1 MACKVA
7 PLFLVLTLV
16 FGVYATSSPGYEYC
30 VVGAGPGGLQMAYY
44 LEKAN
49 RNYVVFE
56 RGSSAGTFYKKYPR
70 HRKLISINKRF
81 TGKTNKEF
89 NLRHDWNSLISD
101 DENLRMTR
109 YSKEFFPPADVL
121 VEYLNDFATK
131 LNLSVSYNTNI
142 LNISKDAFNDLFI
155 LKDQNSKTYKCG
167 DLVMC
172 TGMSTEIMPS
182 FKGAEFAE
190 TYGSMSLNKEEFEG
204 QSVLIL
210 GRGNSAFETADH
222 IIQSTNLIHMVGRS
236 RVRLAWA
243 THYVGD
249 LRAVNNGLLDTYQ
262 LKSLDGLV
270 EASINT
276 QIVVIKHNGKY
287 YVDAHGG
294 SGRVINN
301 TGIGPDNFAIRDPY
315 DRILSCLGFKFDF
328 SIFDATAQPGPCEGK
343 KKKFPLIKENF
354 ESSRIPRMW
363 FAGVVSHSLDW
374 RKSAG
379 GFIHGYR
386 YTARA
391 LHRILEW
398 KNHGVKWYHHEIPT
412 HGVLNMIV
420 KRINEASAP
429 YQMFGVLVDVVIY
442 QPNGMAF
449 YVEEFPLQLV
459 PQIKRYTGLPEGPM
473 VVINLEYGKG
483 FSGAGKDP
491 FREDRATGDPSD
503 AHNSNFLHP
512 VIYFYRTPPTEIVGG
527 SKLPKPDRI
536 HHIVE
541 DFLTN
546 WMAPNSHIIPLR
558 RFLENVTEK
567 DLRNFFAQSCFK
579 LAMTHSTL
587 PLTCQDQY
595 LKGSALPGVQ
605 NLISFAQSKE
615 LLA

>member
-1 MACKVA
+1 MACKVR
-7 PLFLVLTLV
+7 LV
-16 FGVYATSSPGYEYC
+16 FIILISLFGVCSMSSSDNDYC
-30 VVGAGPGGLQMAYY
+30 VVGAGPGGLQIAYY
-44 LEKAN
+44 LEKAG
-49 RNYVVFE
+49 RNYIVFE
-56 RGSSAGTFYKKYPR
+56 RGSSAGTFYKTFPR

-81 TGKTNKEF
+81 TGQTNKEF

-101 DENLRMTR
+101 DETLRVTR

-121 VEYLNDFATK
+121 VQYLNDYATK
-131 LNLSVSYNTNI
+131 LNLSISYNTNI
-142 LNISKDAFNDLFI
+142 LNISKDAYNDVFI
-155 LKDQNSKTYKCG
+155 LKDQNGKAYKCS
-167 DLVMC
+167 DLIIS
-172 TGMSTEIMPS
+172 TGMSTEVLPS
-182 FKGAEFAE
+182 FKGSEFVE
-190 TYGSMSLNKEEFEG
+190 SYGKMPLDPEDYEG

-222 IIQSTNLIHMVGRS
+222 IIRSTNLIHMVGRS

-276 QIVVIKHNGKY
+276 QIAIVKHNGKY
-287 YVDAHGG
+287 YVDAFGG
-294 SGRVINN
+294 
-301 TGIGPDNFAIRDPY
+301 TGKMLNQTGVGPDNFAIRDPY
-315 DRILSCLGFKFDF
+315 DRVLGCLGFKFDF
-328 SIFDATAQPGPCEGK
+328 SIFDESAQPGPCEGK
-343 KKKFPLIKENF
+343 KKKFPEIKGNF
-354 ESSRIPRMW
+354 ESKRVPRMW
-363 FAGVVSHSLDW
+363 IAGVASHSLDW

-391 LHRILEW
+391 LHRILES
-398 KNHGVKWYHHEIPT
+398 KNHGVKWRHHEM
-412 HGVLNMIV
+412 HHLDVLNMIV

-442 QPNGMAF
+442 QPDGKAL

-459 PQIKRYTGLPEGPM
+459 SQLERYTGLPEGPII
-473 VVINLEYGKG
+473 VINLEYGKG

-512 VIYFYRTPPTEIVGG
+512 VIYFYHKPPTELLSG
-527 SKLPKPDRI
+527 SRLPKPDRI

-546 WMAPNSHIIPLR
+546 WMAPSSHIIPLR
-558 RFLENVTEK
+558 RFLENVSRK

-579 LAMTHSTL
+579 LAMTHSSV
-587 PLTCQDQY
+587 PLSCQDQY
-595 LKGSALPGVQ
+595 LKGSGLLGAQ
-605 NLISFAQSKE
+605 NLISLAQSKD
-615 LLA
+615 LLT